1 MDKQKMVKLT
11 AEILMELPYEK
22 TEFVCNM
29 VCKLAVKLGIRDCV
43 NVDTEK
49 ED

>member
-1 MDKQKMVKLT
+1 MDKQEMVHLT
-11 AEILMELPYEK
+11 AELLMEMPYEK

>member
-1 MDKQKMVKLT
+1 MDKQKMVKLA

-29 VCKLAVKLGIRDCV
+29 IFRVAENLGIPNGV
-43 NVDTEK
+43 QIDTEK